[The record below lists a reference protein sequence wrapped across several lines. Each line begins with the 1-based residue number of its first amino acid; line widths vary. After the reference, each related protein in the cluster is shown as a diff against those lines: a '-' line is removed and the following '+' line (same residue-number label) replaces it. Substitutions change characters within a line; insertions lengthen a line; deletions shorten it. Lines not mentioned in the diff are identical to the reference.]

1 MQCFRLLGDGT
12 VTIASAAGEEV
23 FTANLDYHVLPLL
36 AEGYPG
42 TDDFTNYYSVA
53 VVNKVISNS

>member
-1 MQCFRLLGDGT
+1 M
-12 VTIASAAGEEV
+12 TIASAAGEEV